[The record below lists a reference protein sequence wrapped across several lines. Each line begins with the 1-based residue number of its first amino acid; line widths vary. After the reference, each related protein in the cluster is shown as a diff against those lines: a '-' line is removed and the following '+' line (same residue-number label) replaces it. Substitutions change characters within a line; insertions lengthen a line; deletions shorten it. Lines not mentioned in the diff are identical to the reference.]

1 MKYKNPLPVVDVII
15 LHKNSIALIKRKKQ
29 PFKGMWALPGGF
41 IEYGEEPY
49 KAAIRE
55 AKEETSLGI
64 VLKDKKNVFIYGN
77 PKRDPR
83 GHIISLVFIAKPKN
97 PASIKGMDDAA
108 DARFFPKQKLP
119 ETLAADHRKMIKHIL
134 GW

>member
-1 MKYKNPLPVVDVII
+1 MYKNPLPVVDVII

-41 IEYGEEPY
+41 IEYAEEPY
-49 KAAIRE
+49 RAAIRE
-55 AKEETSLGI
+55 AEEETSLSI
-64 VLKDKKNVFIYGN
+64 VLKDKKDVFAYGS

-83 GHIISLVFIAKPKN
+83 GHLISLVFIARAKN

-108 DARFFPKQKLP
+108 DARFFPKHKLP
-119 ETLAADHRKMIKHIL
+119 RTLAADHRKILKDIL

>member
-1 MKYKNPLPVVDVII
+1 MYKNPLPVVDVII
-15 LHKNSIALIKRKKQ
+15 LHKNSIVLIKRKKQ

-49 KAAIRE
+49 RAAIRE
-55 AKEETSLGI
+55 AKEETRLSI
-64 VLKDKKNVFIYGN
+64 VLKDKKNVFAYGS

-83 GHIISLVFIAKPKN
+83 GHLISLVFIAKAKS
-97 PASIKGMDDAA
+97 PAGIKGMDDAA
-108 DARFFPKQKLP
+108 DARFFSKDKLP
-119 ETLAADHRKMIKHIL
+119 ATLAADHRKMIRHIL

>member
-1 MKYKNPLPVVDVII
+1 MYKNPLPVVDVII
-15 LHKNSIALIKRKKQ
+15 LHENSIALVKRKKQ

-49 KAAIRE
+49 RAAIRE
-55 AKEETSLGI
+55 AKEETGLNI
-64 VLKDKKNVFIYGN
+64 TLKDKKNVFAYGN

-83 GHIISLVFIAKPKN
+83 GHLISLVFISRAKN
-97 PASIKGMDDAA
+97 PAGIKGMDDAT
-108 DARFFPKQKLP
+108 DARFFPLEKLP
-119 ETLAADHRKMIKHIL
+119 AKLAADHRKILKDIL